1 MTEKDEVK
9 QVSEKAKGY
18 FDQGFNWA
26 ESISLSFKEYLGIKD
41 SILPK
46 LASGFGGG
54 IGGKGSLCGAFT
66 GSIMAIGMK
75 MGRTDPKDKEAVTKV
90 YSKCRGFWN
99 QFEKEF
105 GSRECYQL
113 TGVHLDNEEERQQWL
128 AAGGHEKCEAIVEKT
143 AQMLCEYMKKM

>member
-1 MTEKDEVK
+1 MAEKDEVK
-9 QVSEKAKGY
+9 RVSEKAKRY

-46 LASGFGGG
+46 LATGFGGG
-54 IGGKGSLCGAFT
+54 IGRKGSLCGAFT

-75 MGRTDPKDKEAVTKV
+75 LGRTNATDKDAVAKV
-90 YSKCRGFWN
+90 YSKCQEFWS

-105 GSRECYQL
+105 GSNLCYDIIE
-113 TGVHLDNEEERQQWL
+113 VHLDNEEERQKWL
-128 AAGGHEKCEAIVEKT
+128 ASGGMEKCSKVVEKT
-143 AQMLCEYMKKM
+143 AQMLCEVMEKI